1 MHEMNNNKP
10 VTLSRRQFLLAASG
24 TIGASLLAA
33 CGATP
38 AAPSAQPT
46 EAPKPTDAPATAT
59 SPAQPSIVA
68 LDEFMGLA
76 VLTLGVKPARVFLTF
91 EYDTAKSIFDAAG
104 VPTSPAFG
112 GSANLEAVAALKP
125 TDIIGISI
133 PTTAEV
139 KDKLNA
145 LAKTTVVEYT
155 APWRD
160 QLKTVGDA
168 LGRADK
174 ADEVAGRIDTALA
187 SLKSEI
193 ATAGKAGSSVSVIG
207 TLESQFFA
215 LARSGLVGSI
225 LEQIGLKRPASQDI
239 TTEPTNP
246 FVPISAEKLTEHD
259 ADFVMLFGG
268 GAYDPKPLTSLALWP
283 QLTAVRDKKV
293 SEVLAE
299 VWFMPNTF
307 GADWIIRDLRAALL
321 GDGTVAKAGDV
332 LSRWDA
338 HMAGA

>member
-1 MHEMNNNKP
+1 MSNYKP
-10 VTLSRRQFLLAASG
+10 VTLSRRQFLLAASS
-24 TIGASLLAA
+24 TIGASLLAG

-38 AAPSAQPT
+38 ATPAARPT
-46 EAPKPTDAPATAT
+46 EAPKPTDTPPTAT
-59 SPAQPSIVA
+59 TSAQPVIVA
-68 LDEFMGLA
+68 LDEFTGLA
-76 VLTLGVKPARVFLTF
+76 ALTVGAKPARVFLTF
-91 EYDTAKSIFDAAG
+91 EYATAKTIFDAAG

-112 GSANLEAVAALKP
+112 GGANLEAVAALKP
-125 TDIIGISI
+125 TNIIGISI
-133 PTTAEV
+133 PTTVEV

-145 LAKTTVVEYT
+145 LANTTVVEYT

-160 QLKTVGDA
+160 QLEIVGKA

-174 ADEVAGRIDTALA
+174 AAEVAGRIDKSLA

-193 ATAGKAGSSVSVIG
+193 AAAGKAGSSVSVIG
-207 TLESQFFA
+207 TLDNQFFA
-215 LARSGLVGSI
+215 LAKSGLVGSI
-225 LEQIGLKRPASQDI
+225 LEQIGLKRPALQDV

-246 FVPISAEKLTEHD
+246 FVPISAEKLTDHD
-259 ADFVMLFGG
+259 ADRIVLFSG

-299 VWFMPNTF
+299 VWFMPNSF

-332 LSRWDA
+332 LGRWDA
-338 HMAGA
+338 HTAGA

>member
-1 MHEMNNNKP
+1 MNNNKP
-10 VTLSRRQFLLAASG
+10 LNLSRRRFLHAASG

-46 EAPKPTDAPATAT
+46 DAPKPTDVPATAT
-59 SPAQPSIVA
+59 PSAQSTVVA

-76 VLTLGVKPARVFLTF
+76 VLTLGIKPARVFLTF
-91 EYDTAKSIFDAAG
+91 DYGTAKSIFDAAG
-104 VPTSPAFG
+104 VPTAPAFG

-125 TDIIGISI
+125 ANIIGISI
-133 PTTAEV
+133 PTTVEV
-139 KDKLNA
+139 KDKLDA

-160 QLKTVGDA
+160 QLKAVGDA
-168 LGRADK
+168 LSRADK
-174 ADEVAGRIDTALA
+174 ADEVAGRIDKALA

-193 ATAGKAGSSVSVIG
+193 AAADKAGSSVSVIG
-207 TLESQFFA
+207 TLDSQFFA

-225 LEQIGLKRPASQDI
+225 LEQIGLKRPALQDV
-239 TTEPTNP
+239 TTDPTNP

-259 ADFVMLFGG
+259 AEFVMLFGG

-283 QLTAVRDKKV
+283 KLTAVRDKKV
-293 SEVLAE
+293 YEVLAE
-299 VWFMPNTF
+299 VWFMPNSF

-321 GDGTVAKAGDV
+321 GVGTVAKAGDV
-332 LSRWDA
+332 LGRWDA